1 MAAGTSAPNPLGA
14 GAPGLGAM
22 MPADTM
28 SSTPTLSSPMPASLP
43 NPPAMTGA
51 AGSAGGPSISP
62 LALTLASLGG
72 GAVGPRAGM
81 AAVMPVSQQVAAM
94 GMPQGTGGGLSV
106 SDLAS
111 LLVGGDV

>member
-1 MAAGTSAPNPLGA
+1 
-14 GAPGLGAM
+14 
-22 MPADTM
+22 
-28 SSTPTLSSPMPASLP
+28 
-43 NPPAMTGA
+43 
-51 AGSAGGPSISP
+51 
-62 LALTLASLGG
+62 
-72 GAVGPRAGM
+72 M